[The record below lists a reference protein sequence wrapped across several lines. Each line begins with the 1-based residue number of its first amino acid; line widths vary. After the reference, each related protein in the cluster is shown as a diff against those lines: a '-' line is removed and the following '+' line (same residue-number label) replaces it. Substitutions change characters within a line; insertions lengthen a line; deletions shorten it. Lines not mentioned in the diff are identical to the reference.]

1 MPVEGY
7 NKNRRVVSKHD
18 LAPVPWP
25 IEIEFFDL
33 PELSD
38 MSRKQS
44 FRNEI
49 DTYQYW
55 LFSQLRSGSAEA
67 AVVNEVVTVNVGIP
81 VKASLGG
88 CT

>member
-1 MPVEGY
+1 
-7 NKNRRVVSKHD
+7 
-18 LAPVPWP
+18 
-25 IEIEFFDL
+25 
-33 PELSD
+33 

>member
-1 MPVEGY
+1 
-7 NKNRRVVSKHD
+7 
-18 LAPVPWP
+18 
-25 IEIEFFDL
+25 
-33 PELSD
+33 
-38 MSRKQS
+38 MSHKQS

-49 DTYQYW
+49 DTYQHW
-55 LFSQLRSGSAEA
+55 LFTQLRSGSAEA